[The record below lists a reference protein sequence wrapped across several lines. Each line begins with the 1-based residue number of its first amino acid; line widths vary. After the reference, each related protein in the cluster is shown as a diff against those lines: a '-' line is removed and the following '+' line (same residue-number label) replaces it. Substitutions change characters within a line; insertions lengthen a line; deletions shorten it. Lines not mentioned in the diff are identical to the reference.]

1 LGASGRLTRRRSRE
15 AVGRDI
21 EEFRQMWNLMNAAR
35 ELAPVVRAFPTHPI
49 RVVKAM
55 PDEWRQRMG
64 KASVTEAHFD
74 DDWNEH
80 LHGLL
85 GAPWPCPEVQQLHDL
100 LGEVSKLLT
109 EKGLGT
115 GRHTYGWY
123 SDMEIDMCAA
133 IWCAVRHSRPE
144 VVMETGVAHG
154 VSSRVV
160 LEALALNDRG
170 HLWSIDIANPI
181 NLQVHGQTGVAIT
194 ESCRPRWTYVEGES
208 RQRMPSLVT
217 EVGKV
222 DLFIHDSLHTFKNTL
237 FEMEQAASV
246 MPPGGVMLI
255 DDIRSHDGFAT
266 FARRHPE
273 FKTILVSTPDRIGAF
288 GIAVYA

>member
-1 LGASGRLTRRRSRE
+1 
-15 AVGRDI
+15 
-21 EEFRQMWNLMNAAR
+21 MWNLMNAAR
-35 ELAPVVRAFPTHPI
+35 ELAPVVRAFASHPV
-49 RVVKAM
+49 RVVKAL

-64 KASVTEAHFD
+64 KGASFTEADFD

-85 GAPWPCPEVQQLHDL
+85 GAPWPCPEIPQSRDL
-100 LGEVSKLLT
+100 LADISALLA
-109 EKGLGT
+109 EKGLAT

-123 SDMEIDMCAA
+123 SDMEIDLCTA

-144 VVMETGVAHG
+144 NVLETGVAHG

-170 HLWSIDIANPI
+170 HLWSIDIPNPI
-181 NLQVHGQTGVAIT
+181 NLGVHGQEGVAVT

-208 RQRMPSLVT
+208 RRRMPSLVA

-222 DLFIHDSLHTFKNTL
+222 ELFIHDSLHTFKNTL

-246 MPPGGVMLI
+246 MPPGGVILI
-255 DDIRSHDGFAT
+255 DDIRSNDAVST

-273 FKTILVSTPDRIGAF
+273 FKIILASTPDRISGF
-288 GIAVYA
+288 GVAVYG

>member
-1 LGASGRLTRRRSRE
+1 
-15 AVGRDI
+15 
-21 EEFRQMWNLMNAAR
+21 MWNLKNAAR
-35 ELAPVVRAFPTHPI
+35 ELTPVVRAFAAHPV
-49 RVVKAM
+49 RVVRAL

-64 KASVTEAHFD
+64 KASVAEASFD

-80 LHGLL
+80 LHNLL
-85 GAPWPCPEVQQLHDL
+85 GAPWPCPEAQPLNDL
-100 LGEVSKLLT
+100 LADISKLLT

-123 SDMEIDMCAA
+123 SDMDTDMCTA
-133 IWCAVRHSRPE
+133 IWCAVRHGKPE
-144 VVMETGVAHG
+144 AVLETGVAHG

-170 HLWSIDIANPI
+170 HLWSIDIANPL
-181 NLQVHGQTGVAIT
+181 NLQVHGQEGAAVT

-208 RQRMPSLVT
+208 SRRMPPLIT

-237 FEMEQAASV
+237 FEMEQAASA
-246 MPPGGVMLI
+246 MRPGGVMLI

-266 FARRHPE
+266 FAHRHPE
-273 FKTILVSTPDRIGAF
+273 FKTIYVSTPDRIGAF

>member
-1 LGASGRLTRRRSRE
+1 
-15 AVGRDI
+15 
-21 EEFRQMWNLMNAAR
+21 MWNLMNAAR
-35 ELAPVVRAFPTHPI
+35 ELAPVARTFPSHPVR
-49 RVVKAM
+49 VLKAL

-64 KASVTEAHFD
+64 KASTTDADFD

-80 LHGLL
+80 LHELL
-85 GAPWPCPEVQQLHDL
+85 GAPWPCPEIQQLRDL
-100 LGEVSKLLT
+100 LTDISALLV

-115 GRHTYGWY
+115 GLHTYGWY
-123 SDMEIDMCAA
+123 SDADIDMCTA
-133 IWCAVRHSRPE
+133 IWCTVRHTRPE

-160 LEALALNDRG
+160 LEALNLNDRG
-170 HLWSIDIANPI
+170 HLWSIDVANPL
-181 NLQVHGQTGVAIT
+181 NLQVHGQEGAAVT
-194 ESCRPRWTYVEGES
+194 EACRPRWTYVEGES
-208 RQRMPSLVT
+208 RRRMPSLVA

-222 DLFIHDSLHTFKNTL
+222 ELFVHDSLHTFKNTL

-273 FKTILVSTPDRIGAF
+273 YKTILVSTLDGIGAV
-288 GIAVYA
+288 GIAVCG

>member
-1 LGASGRLTRRRSRE
+1 
-15 AVGRDI
+15 
-21 EEFRQMWNLMNAAR
+21 MWNLKNVVR
-35 ELAPVVRAFPTHPI
+35 ELTPVVRAFPAHP
-49 RVVKAM
+49 VQVAKAM

-64 KASVTEAHFD
+64 HASVTAADFD

-85 GAPWPCPEVQQLHDL
+85 GAPWPCPDVQQLHDL
-100 LGEVSKLLT
+100 LDNVGKLLAD
-109 EKGLGT
+109 KGLGT

-123 SDMEIDMCAA
+123 SDMEIDMCTA
-133 IWCAVRHSRPE
+133 IWCSVRHARPE
-144 VVMETGVAHG
+144 NVVETGVAHG
-154 VSSRVV
+154 VSSRVA
-160 LEALALNDRG
+160 LEAMNSNDRG

-181 NLQVHGQTGVAIT
+181 NRSVHGTTGVAVT
-194 ESCRPRWTYVEGES
+194 DDCQPRWTYVEGES
-208 RQRMPSLVT
+208 SKVMPPLMT
-217 EVGKV
+217 KVGQV

-246 MPPGGVMLI
+246 MPAGGVMLI

-273 FKTILVSTPDRIGAF
+273 FKTIYVSTPDQIGAF
-288 GIAVYA
+288 GIAVSG